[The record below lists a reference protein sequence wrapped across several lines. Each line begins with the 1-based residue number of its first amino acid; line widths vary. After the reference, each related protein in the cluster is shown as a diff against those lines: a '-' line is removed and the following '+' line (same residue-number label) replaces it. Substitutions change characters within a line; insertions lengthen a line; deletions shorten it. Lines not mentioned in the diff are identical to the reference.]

1 MIIDN
6 CKDVTILSIET
17 SLDDTCAAV
26 TRGLCILSNVVSTQT
41 SYHAGWG
48 GTVPDIAKRLHREWL
63 PKVVD
68 LALRQAGI
76 NPVNCKLRNENCI
89 DALAVTIGPGLAPS
103 LEQGITY
110 VQKLCAMSHLPI
122 IAVNHMEGHLLSSFV
137 QTKTGTRG
145 LANPVYPALGFII
158 SGGHT
163 QLVLMKK
170 IGDYELLGETLD
182 DAAGEAYDKV
192 ARMLMLGY
200 PGGPILAEMAK
211 AGKPIYHLPEPMT
224 MRKDLNFSFSGLKTA
239 ARQYLEKNKPEL
251 TKVFIQDFAAS
262 FQSAVFKHLMTRF
275 RRAIDLYSPK
285 MVLLGGGVVS
295 NVALRDLTRS
305 VAKEYG
311 LPTYLPYTKK
321 LITDNAAMIGVVAS
335 YKFARGEFTN
345 PLSLDRLPNLNF
357 DKLNTTL
364 SPLVKI

>member
-1 MIIDN
+1 MR
-6 CKDVTILSIET
+6 KEPTILSIET
-17 SLDDTCAAV
+17 SLDDTASAV
-26 TRGLCILSNVVSTQT
+26 TCGKRVLSNIVSSQT
-41 SYHAGWG
+41 SYHAEWG
-48 GTVPDIAKRLHREWL
+48 GTVPDIAKRLHIEWL

-68 LALRQAGI
+68 LAVKKAGS
-76 NPVNCKLRNENCI
+76 PKL

-103 LEQGITY
+103 LEQGIAYTKDLASKHNLK
-110 VQKLCAMSHLPI
+110 V

-137 QTKTGTRG
+137 QTKAGTRG
-145 LANPVYPALGFII
+145 IENPKYPALGFLI

-163 QLVLMKK
+163 ELVLMKN

-211 AGKPIYHLPEPMT
+211 KGTPKYYLPEPMT

-239 ARQYLEKNKPEL
+239 SRQYLEREKPEL
-251 TKVFIQDFAAS
+251 TKQFIEDFSSS
-262 FQSAVFKHLMTRF
+262 FQKTVFKHLMTRF

-285 MVLLGGGVVS
+285 MILLGGGVVS
-295 NVALRDLTRS
+295 NIDLRNLTRS

-311 LPTYLPYTKK
+311 IETHIPYNKK
-321 LITDNAAMIGVVAS
+321 LITDNAAMIGVVAAFK
-335 YKFARGEFTN
+335 YDRGEFTDLN
-345 PLSLDRLPNLNF
+345 NLDRLPNLNF
-357 DKLNTTL
+357 TKNDN
-364 SPLVKI
+364 III

>member
-1 MIIDN
+1 MQ
-6 CKDVTILSIET
+6 KEPTILSIET

-26 TRGLCILSNVVSTQT
+26 TRGTNILSNIVSSQT
-41 SYHAGWG
+41 SHHAEWG
-48 GTVPDIAKRLHREWL
+48 GTVPDIAKRLHQEWL

-68 LALRQAGI
+68 MALRKAGS
-76 NPVNCKLRNENCI
+76 PKL

-110 VQKLCAMSHLPI
+110 CRELAHKWNLPV
-122 IAVNHMEGHLLSSFV
+122 IAVNHMEGHLLSSFA
-137 QTKTGTRG
+137 TNKNGNGNFTSHTGS
-145 LANPVYPALGFII
+145 VMYPALGFLI

-163 QLVLMKK
+163 ELVLMKEM
-170 IGDYELLGETLD
+170 GSYELLGETLD

-211 AGKPIYHLPEPMT
+211 VGKPIYHLPEPMT

-251 TKVFIQDFAAS
+251 TKEFIQDFSAS
-262 FQSAVFKHLMTRF
+262 FQKAVFKHLMTRF
-275 RRAIDLYSPK
+275 RRAIDTYSPK
-285 MVLLGGGVVS
+285 MILLGGGVVS
-295 NVALRDLTRS
+295 NIDLRNLTRS

-311 LPTYLPYTKK
+311 LKTYIPYNKK
-321 LITDNAAMIGVVAS
+321 LITDNAGMIGVVAS
-335 YKFARGEFTN
+335 YIYARGEFSD
-345 PLSLDRLPNLNF
+345 PAQLDRQPNLNF
-357 DKLNTTL
+357 PKASALL
-364 SPLVKI
+364 